1 MKAYNLKKEGQVI
14 QKGNKCMG
22 CVYVEREK
30 STFFR

>member
-22 CVYVEREK
+22 CVYVEK
-30 STFFR
+30 GKKYIF